1 VSGRVSEERERE
13 GERKDQDQNTRSP
26 LSKYRSRVGN
36 TLSTY
41 IEEKSVDNACGSK
54 NVLFRVVVFGEGQVF
69 FLLNSI
75 GLGLLLAS
83 NAG

>member
-1 VSGRVSEERERE
+1 M
-13 GERKDQDQNTRSP
+13 
-26 LSKYRSRVGN
+26 
-36 TLSTY
+36 
-41 IEEKSVDNACGSK
+41 KSVDNCGSK